1 VAKALIVSAQRHAQR
16 QRKVTLAVQIATLTE
31 RERDIAHRVAAGQ
44 TNPAIAE
51 ALGIARHTVKL
62 HRQRA
67 MEKIGA
73 GKTTDL
79 VRIADEG
86 NL

>member
-1 VAKALIVSAQRHAQR
+1 VAKALATSTARQTQRGR
-16 QRKVTLAVQIATLTE
+16 QTELALRIATLTD
-31 RERDIAHRVAAGQ
+31 RERDIARRVAQGQ

-51 ALGIARHTVKL
+51 QLGIALRTVKL

-67 MEKIGA
+67 LEKVGA
-73 GKTTDL
+73 SGTADL